1 MVTSPPAAFIK
12 LDQKI
17 EPLFGKY
24 TPAIEDILSV
34 VGRTPGIVSLSH
46 WGDSPQGGKRTQTQ
60 RTNHSSLRDILW
72 KTCAKSSA
80 LWREY
85 DAIVEAV
92 HRTGVTGGLANGKE
106 MLRGGITNVQSKQ
119 TMLAPAMNGTLP
131 TYAETLITIKS
142 PAFWRG

>member
-24 TPAIEDILSV
+24 TPAIENVLSV
-34 VGRTPGIVSLSH
+34 VGRAPGIVPLSH
-46 WGDSPQGGKRTQTQ
+46 WGTVRREGNGRRRNERIIQC
-60 RTNHSSLRDILW
+60 LRDILW

-85 DAIVEAV
+85 DAIVEAG
-92 HRTGVTGGLANGKE
+92 RRIELQAAWQTSRKRCAAGSQACD
-106 MLRGGITNVQSKQ
+106 RSK
-119 TMLAPAMNGTLP
+119 L
-131 TYAETLITIKS
+131 YS
-142 PAFWRG
+142 PCR